1 MAAVTCQ
8 DVREWF
14 SARVDEALSADER
27 ARLDAHLATCAE
39 CEREWARFERTI
51 GLLRAVEPARAPGG
65 FVDRVL
71 AARPRPWYRR
81 LARGLFV
88 PWPVKLPLEIAAVVL
103 VGGLAIMLVQ
113 RSPELQLAAP
123 APPPSS
129 AVTPPTEP
137 ERERSVRSA
146 PEPDRPS
153 ATPPTRAPAQ
163 HRPTAPPADGRREST
178 AMHDAAP
185 PLGGPR
191 VAAEA
196 PGAVAERPP
205 ATTRPSPATEGP
217 DGSPPHVPASRDK
230 RAQAPAKAEQK
241 DAGESRAPDAAASRA
256 AERQDS
262 GPARQDAAPP
272 ATPTPALRKSGEVRL
287 SALDADVHARLAVA
301 DRAAAE
307 RAVRDLLVRTGGQ
320 VVSRADDGPATVL
333 TLTLPA
339 TSWDDVR
346 RGLQTLGTLR
356 LEGPS
361 GDRSGLLRVTLR
373 LDP

>member
-1 MAAVTCQ
+1 MAAVTCH

-51 GLLRAVEPARAPGG
+51 GLLRAVEPARAPAG

-81 LARGLFV
+81 LARGLLV
-88 PWPVKLPLEIAAVVL
+88 PWPVKLPLEIATIVL
-103 VGGLAIMLVQ
+103 VGGLAIMLLQ
-113 RSPELQLAAP
+113 RSPELRLVAP
-123 APPPSS
+123 APT
-129 AVTPPTEP
+129 VTPSTEP
-137 ERERSVRSA
+137 ERERFARSV
-146 PEPDRPS
+146 PEQDRPG
-153 ATPPTRAPAQ
+153 ATPPTPARTLPPPASSPAEARKESTPMRDGAPA
-163 HRPTAPPADGRREST
+163 
-178 AMHDAAP
+178 
-185 PLGGPR
+185 LGGPR
-191 VAAEA
+191 VAPEA
-196 PGAVAERPP
+196 PGAVAERPA
-205 ATTRPSPATEGP
+205 ATTQPLPATEGP
-217 DGSPPHVPASRDK
+217 DGSPPDVSASRDK
-230 RAQAPAKAEQK
+230 SAPAPPKAERK
-241 DAGESRAPDAAASRA
+241 DAGESRAPDAATSRA
-256 AERQDS
+256 AERQNPGS
-262 GPARQDAAPP
+262 ARPDAAPP
-272 ATPTPALRKSGEVRL
+272 ATPTPALRKSGEVRRL
-287 SALDADVHARLAVA
+287 SALGADVHARLAVA

-307 RAVRDLLVRTGGQ
+307 RAVRDLLGRSGGQ
-320 VVSRADDGPATVL
+320 VVSRADEGPATVL

-361 GDRSGLLRVTLR
+361 GDRTGLLRVTLR

>member
-1 MAAVTCQ
+1 MAAVTCH

-51 GLLRAVEPARAPGG
+51 GLLRAVEPARAPAG

-81 LARGLFV
+81 LARGLLV
-88 PWPVKLPLEIAAVVL
+88 PWPVKLPLEIATVVL
-103 VGGLAIMLVQ
+103 VGGLAIMLLQ
-113 RSPELQLAAP
+113 RSPELRLVAP
-123 APPPSS
+123 APSPTVAPS
-129 AVTPPTEP
+129 TEP
-137 ERERSVRSA
+137 ERERFARSVPEQDRSG
-146 PEPDRPS
+146 
-153 ATPPTRAPAQ
+153 ATPPTPA
-163 HRPTAPPADGRREST
+163 RTLPPPASSPAEARKEST
-178 AMHDAAP
+178 AMRDAAP
-185 PLGGPR
+185 AAATQPL
-191 VAAEA
+191 
-196 PGAVAERPP
+196 
-205 ATTRPSPATEGP
+205 PATEGP
-217 DGSPPHVPASRDK
+217 EGSPPDVSASRDK
-230 RAQAPAKAEQK
+230 SAPAPPKGERK
-241 DAGESRAPDAAASRA
+241 DAGESRAPDVATPRA
-256 AERQDS
+256 AERQNT
-262 GPARQDAAPP
+262 GLARQDAAPP
-272 ATPTPALRKSGEVRL
+272 ATPPPSPALRKSAEVQRL
-287 SALDADVHARLAVA
+287 SAIGADVHARLAIA

-307 RAVRDLLVRTGGQ
+307 RAVRDLLGRSGGQ
-320 VVSRADDGPATVL
+320 VVSRADEGPATVL

-373 LDP
+373 LEP